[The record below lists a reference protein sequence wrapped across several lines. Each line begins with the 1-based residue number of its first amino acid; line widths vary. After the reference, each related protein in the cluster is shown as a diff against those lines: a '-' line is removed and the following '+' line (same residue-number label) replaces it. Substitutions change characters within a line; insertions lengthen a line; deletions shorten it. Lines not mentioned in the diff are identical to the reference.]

1 MIPKI
6 KILKKNEK
14 MPADIILSYIH
25 VHHKWRSYGIW
36 FLKFKV
42 QQTEIFV
49 IFGPFFALSAPLTT
63 WKSKILT
70 LKKTLQDIIISH
82 ICTIND
88 NHMMFG
94 SWDME
99 CSRQIFLSF
108 WTVVWPFTP
117 YVPRKLKFLKNE
129 KKTTRYYRK
138 ILLFFLIYGVQQ
150 TEFFVI
156 LDRFSPLTS
165 PPLTIQ
171 KIKNGWRYYHLT
183 YSQIR

>member
-156 LDRFSPLTS
+156 LDRFFPFNLSPLNN
-165 PPLTIQ
+165 PKNQ
-171 KIKNGWRYYHLT
+171 KWLEIL
-183 YSQIR
+183 SFDI